1 MDNLFQF
8 DMLKNIKEI
17 THCYTTRLGGVSKEE
32 FSSLNMGF
40 NRGDIYENVIENYQ
54 RVTTTL
60 GLSIEQLVLSDQVHK
75 DAVMEIN
82 EEHLGMGICRE
93 STIKNIDGMMT
104 NKPGIGLTTFYADCV
119 PLFFYDP
126 IHKAIALSHSGWR
139 GTVKK
144 IGLKTLEAMQRKY
157 KTQAKDVL
165 IGIGP
170 AIGKCCYQVSDD
182 VKKEFDLSFNDDII
196 GKIVFP
202 SHDDSQKYM
211 LDLKMANQRMFE
223 QAGVKSSNIE
233 VSSLCTSCHED
244 LFYSHRRMG
253 TSRGS
258 QVAIFALR

>member
-17 THCYTTRLGGVSKEE
+17 THCYTTRLGGVSKDT
-32 FSSLNMGF
+32 FASLNMGF
-40 NRGDIYENVIENYQ
+40 NRGDAYENVIENYQ
-54 RVTTTL
+54 RVTKTL
-60 GLSIEQLVLSDQVHK
+60 DYQLNSWSYRIKYIRMQ
-75 DAVMEIN
+75 VMEIN

-170 AIGKCCYQVSDD
+170 AIGKC
-182 VKKEFDLSFNDDII
+182 LL
-196 GKIVFP
+196 P
-202 SHDDSQKYM
+202 S
-211 LDLKMANQRMFE
+211 
-223 QAGVKSSNIE
+223 I
-233 VSSLCTSCHED
+233 
-244 LFYSHRRMG
+244 
-253 TSRGS
+253 
-258 QVAIFALR
+258 